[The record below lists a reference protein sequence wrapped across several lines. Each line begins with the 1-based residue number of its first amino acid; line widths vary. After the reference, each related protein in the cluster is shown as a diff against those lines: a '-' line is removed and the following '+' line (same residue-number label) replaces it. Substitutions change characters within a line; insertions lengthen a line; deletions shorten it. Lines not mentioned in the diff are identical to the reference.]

1 MNEAINEF
9 ELTENE
15 ILLSKHLLEDDEGT
29 VIFLFDLEEVVV
41 INEDGS
47 VTLNTEK
54 DVIHFSAL
62 MQEMELPAV
71 EEAAVALVNALVER
85 RNSGDLDLSV
95 YA

>member
-47 VTLNTEK
+47 VTLNTDK

-62 MQEMELPAV
+62 MQEMGLPAV